1 MYICPAKNCTYEM
14 KKMFITLL
22 FLCAA
27 YAILPVHTLQAQ
39 DAKDSIAFL
48 SARWNWKKLDKG
60 AEAGSARMQLFGST
74 QTISIIKYPARKFR
88 TQIIHSPG
96 ECAGTTDSLAMK
108 HGASIAVNGSYFNM
122 KTLFPHTFLSYKH
135 RIVGRTEGDEIV
147 RSDGILAF
155 KGKKGRTMYIFP
167 CDSSSYEDY
176 REKYYCAIAS
186 GPLLIQ
192 DGKTQAFQD
201 NKFNSTRHPR
211 SIIGYDSHGYCYFI
225 VIDGRFPGMGDGATI
240 PEAAAVARYLGLESA
255 INMDGGGSS
264 TLWSENTGVINHPS
278 DNGKFD
284 HRGCRTVANIVIAK

>member
-1 MYICPAKNCTYEM
+1 M

-74 QTISIIKYPARKFR
+74 QTISIIKYPAHKFR

-122 KTLFPHTFLSYKH
+122 KTLFPHTFLSYK
-135 RIVGRTEGDEIV
+135 
-147 RSDGILAF
+147 
-155 KGKKGRTMYIFP
+155 
-167 CDSSSYEDY
+167 
-176 REKYYCAIAS
+176 
-186 GPLLIQ
+186 
-192 DGKTQAFQD
+192 
-201 NKFNSTRHPR
+201 
-211 SIIGYDSHGYCYFI
+211 
-225 VIDGRFPGMGDGATI
+225 
-240 PEAAAVARYLGLESA
+240 
-255 INMDGGGSS
+255 GG
-264 TLWSENTGVINHPS
+264 
-278 DNGKFD
+278 
-284 HRGCRTVANIVIAK
+284 